1 MYGNMREHVP
11 VLLKEVIEYLDPR
24 PGQNFV
30 DGTFGDGGHARAILA
45 RLGPAG
51 RLFVFDLDP
60 VSTSEA
66 RLLGPNVECWQKNFR
81 QLGETIKYVAP
92 HLPIHGVVLDLG
104 ISSVQLGDPT
114 LGLSFKEK
122 GPLDM
127 RLGRDKGMTA
137 AVIVNTWREN
147 DLAVLIRDL
156 GEERQ
161 AKQIAKA
168 IVSRRHVAPFVLTT
182 DLAEVIARVW
192 RPRGSMKPRIHPAT
206 KTFQALRMAVNEELE
221 NLRLGVGGV
230 IELLT
235 SGGRLAV
242 ISFHSIEDRLVKQLF
257 KEASRECVCP
267 PLVPRCVCARESLGR
282 ALTKKPVR
290 PTLKEV
296 TENPRSR
303 SAKLRVWQKF

>member
-1 MYGNMREHVP
+1 MLDHVP
-11 VLLKEVIEYLDPR
+11 VLLKEVIESLDPQ

-30 DGTFGDGGHARAILA
+30 DGTFGGGGHTRAILA

-60 VSTSEA
+60 VSISEA

-81 QLGETIKYVAP
+81 QLEETIKYVSP

-104 ISSVQLGDPT
+104 ISSIQLSDPA
-114 LGLSFKEK
+114 LGLSFQEK
-122 GPLDM
+122 GPLNM

-147 DLAVLIRDL
+147 DLAALIREL

-168 IVSRRHVAPFVLTT
+168 IVNRRHEAPFVFTT

-192 RPRGSMKPRIHPAT
+192 RRRGSMQPRLHPAT

-221 NLRLGVGGV
+221 NLRWGVRGA
-230 IELLT
+230 IRILA

-242 ISFHSIEDRLVKQLF
+242 ISFHSLEDRLVKQLF
-257 KEASRECVCP
+257 KEASRECICP
-267 PLVPRCVCARESLGR
+267 PSAPRCVCARKPLGR
-282 ALTKKPVR
+282 ILTKKPVR
-290 PTLKEV
+290 PSPLEITD
-296 TENPRSR
+296 NPRAR
-303 SAKLRVWQKF
+303 SAKLRVWQKL